1 MLLFFASTVTTQAAT
16 ITVNATSDNASGGNC
31 ELRDAINASNSNT
44 AIDACTAG
52 SGTDTIV
59 FSGSGTITLTSDL
72 PTITAAV
79 NIDGGDDIIISGNG
93 LYRIFNVNMGTNT
106 IAISNIDLINGFD
119 SSGGCMYASPGT
131 TANLNDVL
139 FDGCDATDDGAGIYG
154 EDGGG
159 NQSTFNFTDVTM
171 NNNVTGTGGFGGGGA
186 IYVGNNNRLIATNF
200 NASGNATGNGDGAV
214 VYSDSYSGTPLID
227 IDGGTFANND
237 TDENGAI
244 FISRGTGHL
253 IENMTFDTNTC
264 GDSGTTCF
272 GAAITVGSGTVT
284 VNDCTFV
291 DNVVD
296 ATGGAG
302 YGGAIAAFGGNLN
315 VDDSTFDTNSAY
327 NGGAIYVT
335 SGFDVT
341 VTDSTF
347 VDNSSNVGAGAI
359 YVDSGG
365 GDLDVSGSAFI
376 NNSTGQYGG
385 AIRIDNGT
393 LDLLNNTFD
402 SNDADYGGA
411 LITIGGTNTVYNNT
425 FTNNTATTAGGGY
438 YIDNNTTTWANNIFE
453 GNTAPTGPNCT
464 RDAVGDSASTGFNL
478 IAVATGCPTTGS
490 DITGSSANLGSLA
503 TNGGTTLNRM
513 PGGGS
518 PVINAASATYAPATD
533 QRGVARPIGIADDI
547 GSIEVGGD
555 ITGPVIAEVT
565 PVPTPTND
573 TTPDYTFSTDEA
585 GTITY
590 GGDCSSATTSA
601 SVGNNTITFNTLSS
615 GAHTNCTIR
624 VTDGASNLSNLLDV
638 SDFTIDTA
646 GPTVTEVTPVSTPT
660 ADTTPNYTFNTTEA
674 GSISYG
680 GSCSSATTSA
690 TSGNNTITFNTL
702 APGTYTNCTITVTD
716 AATNASS
723 PLAVTS
729 FTISAPTSPRGRILF
744 QNDDFSQVF
753 SDNLVINSD
762 DEATGD
768 ISIKFGNTIAQTLTW
783 DVSDSKFNLSSSLDL
798 GSNQLT
804 SFRAENAT
812 ALPGGGGGLG
822 SGGTGRLVMLTSTDS
837 TAPGCT
843 VTSCTAGIYSWTGST
858 WLPLFKGTPGG
869 NNNDVQYNVSGANG
883 GEDAFEYDATNNQL
897 TVPGVTIT
905 EDLAW
910 SGDISPAQL
919 TGDQNDYNPTGLA
932 TASTIRL
939 TGDNS
944 FRTITGLAGG
954 SDGRVIMLH
963 NIGTSAILLANQNAG
978 STAANRFELG
988 GGDIPLF
995 PGDLL
1000 NIQYDATSSRW
1011 RTETDP
1017 HILPP
1022 ARWGLYY
1029 YNDLLGITSDTA
1041 ISSQVSGTSA
1051 ANSATAVT
1059 SVAGHGGIVQ
1069 HTTGT
1074 TTTGRAGM
1082 LSTNP
1087 AGILLGN
1094 SWYYR
1099 FETMMRIGTLS
1110 DGTNRYTYRAGFIDS
1125 PSAESTDGVFF
1136 RYVDNVNTGQWQL
1149 VCRSNGT
1156 ETATNSTT
1164 APAAATWYRL
1174 TIIINP
1180 AGTNAEF
1187 FVNGTSIGTCASNLP
1202 TGAGRGTGFGSLV
1215 IKSAGGTARTFD
1227 LDYLEVISYA
1237 NVSN

>member
-1 MLLFFASTVTTQAAT
+1 MQKNFLQFNFSKKSWLQAGFFAALFFATTLTAQAAT

-31 ELRDAINASNSNT
+31 ELRDAINASNSNSVV
-44 AIDACTAG
+44 DACTAG

-79 NIDGGDDIIISGNG
+79 NIDGGDDIIISGNA
-93 LYRIFNVNMGTNT
+93 LYRIFNVNISTAT
-106 IAISNIDLINGFD
+106 IAIDNIDLINGFD
-119 SSGGCMYASPGT
+119 TAGGCMYVSPGAT
-131 TANLNDVL
+131 VNLTDVL

-154 EDGGG
+154 EDSGGS
-159 NQSTFNFTDVTM
+159 QTTFNFTDVTM
-171 NNNVTGTGGFGGGGA
+171 NNNVTGTGGFRGGGA

-200 NASGNATGNGDGAV
+200 NASGNATGSGDGAV

-227 IDGGTFANND
+227 IDGGTFANNT
-237 TDENGAI
+237 TDEHGAV
-244 FISRGTGHL
+244 FISRGTGH
-253 IENMTFDTNTC
+253 IINNVTFDTNIC
-264 GDSGTTCF
+264 GDNVTTCF
-272 GAAITVGSGTVT
+272 GSAITVGSGTVT
-284 VNDCTFV
+284 VTGSTFI

-296 ATGGAG
+296 ATGSAG

-315 VDDSTFDTNSAY
+315 VDDSTFDGNSAY
-327 NGGAIYVT
+327 HGGAIYIT
-335 SGFDVT
+335 SGFDVV

-347 VDNSSNVGAGAI
+347 IDNTSNVGAGAI

-393 LDLLNNTFD
+393 LDLINNTFD

-438 YIDNNTTTWANNIFE
+438 YVDNNSTSWANNIFE

-464 RDAVGDSASTGFNL
+464 EDAAGDSDSAGFNL

-490 DITGSSANLGSLA
+490 DITGSSANLGALA
-503 TNGGTTLNRM
+503 TNGGTTLNRL

-518 PVINAASATYAPATD
+518 PVINAASATFAPATD
-533 QRGVARPIGIADDI
+533 QRGIARPIGIADDI

-555 ITGPVIAEVT
+555 LTAPVIAEVT

-573 TTPDYTFSTDEA
+573 TTPNYTFSTDED

-590 GGDCSSATTSA
+590 GGDCSSATTA
-601 SVGNNTITFNTLSS
+601 ATVGNNTVTFNTLSA
-615 GAHTNCTIR
+615 GAH
-624 VTDGASNLSNLLDV
+624 
-638 SDFTIDTA
+638 
-646 GPTVTEVTPVSTPT
+646 
-660 ADTTPNYTFNTTEA
+660 
-674 GSISYG
+674 
-680 GSCSSATTSA
+680 
-690 TSGNNTITFNTL
+690 
-702 APGTYTNCTITVTD
+702 TNCTITVTD
-716 AATNASS
+716 AATNAST
-723 PLAVTS
+723 PLSVTS
-729 FTISAPTSPRGRILF
+729 FTISPPSSPRGRILF
-744 QNDDFSQVF
+744 QNDDFAQVF

-768 ISIKFGNTIAQTLTW
+768 ISIKFGNTIAQTLSW

-798 GSNQLT
+798 NSNQLT
-804 SFRAENAT
+804 SFRAENVA

-858 WLPLFKGTPGG
+858 WLPLFKGALGG
-869 NNNDVQYNVSGANG
+869 NNNDVQYNDSGANG

-897 TVPGVTIT
+897 TVPGIGIT
-905 EDLAW
+905 EDVAFT
-910 SGDISPAQL
+910 GDISPAQL
-919 TGDQNDYNPTGLA
+919 TADQNDYNPTGLA

-978 STAANRFELG
+978 SAAANRFELG

-995 PGDLL
+995 PGDMLH
-1000 NIQYDATSSRW
+1000 IQYDSTSSRW

-1029 YNDLLGITSDTA
+1029 YHDMLGTTADTA
-1041 ISSQVSGTSA
+1041 ISSQVNGTSA

-1074 TTTGRAGM
+1074 ATTGRAGM
-1082 LSTNP
+1082 LSTNA

-1094 SWYYR
+1094 SWYWRY
-1099 FETMMRIGTLS
+1099 ESMIRIGTLS

-1125 PSAESTDGVFF
+1125 PSAESTDGIFF

-1174 TIIINP
+1174 TIIVNP
-1180 AGTNAEF
+1180 AGNNAEF

-1202 TGAGRGTGFGSLV
+1202 TGAGRGTGFGSLI
-1215 IKSAGGTARTFD
+1215 IKSAGGTARTID
-1227 LDYLEVISYA
+1227 LDYLEIISYA